1 MSSPKFERVK
11 KGNPGL
17 ADFLDR
23 LLAYLRAQVRA
34 GRTVFIPKLAA
45 AYLHLNDGEAFVL
58 LDILAQAGLLERIY
72 NVYCRRNQLLLATVA
87 NAGALDDVPHCD
99 ECDADHDISELR
111 VEVAF
116 RLKDSGLVD
125 EGA

>member
-1 MSSPKFERVK
+1 MSSLKFERVK
-11 KGNPGL
+11 RDNPGL
-17 ADFLDR
+17 AAFLDR
-23 LLAYLRAQVRA
+23 LLGYLRTQLAA
-34 GRTVFIPKLAA
+34 GQTVFIPKLTA

-58 LDILAQAGLLERIY
+58 LEILAQAGLIERVY
-72 NVYCRRNQLLLATVA
+72 NVYCRRNHLLLATVT
-87 NAGALDDVPHCD
+87 NVHALDKVPHCD

-116 RLKDSGLVD
+116 RLKDRGLVD